1 MNMVQLFEKKKQG
14 KELTQAE
21 IQYFVEGYTTG
32 AIPDYQASSLLMAI
46 RLLGMTD
53 EETFYLTKA
62 MIESGDVID
71 LTSIEGF
78 KIDKHSTGGVGDK
91 VTLIVTP
98 IIASLGIPVAKFS
111 GKGLGITGGTID
123 KLESIRG
130 FKTELSSQEFIDNV
144 NKHKIAVAGQTG
156 NLVPADKKLYALRDV
171 TGTVDSIPLIAA
183 SIMSKKI
190 ASGADGIVLDVK
202 CGSGAFMKT
211 EEEAKK
217 LAEAMTAI
225 GEKLGRKVVAH
236 ISDMDNPLGK
246 MIGNKLEVVE
256 AYALLKGRLEE
267 THADL
272 LEECII
278 ISSLMYQIAAGV
290 DETTAVAAVKKVME
304 DGSAAAK
311 FEEFIVAQGGDLAD
325 IVQNDTTHKVAVKAA
340 SEGVVASINALMIGE
355 ASVSLGAGRLT
366 KESSLDYDAGIQ
378 LVAKKVTASVRM
390 KPLPICIQTVKLT
403 KKQSLKYS
411 KPIQWHKYKLTE
423 NASLW

>member
-1 MNMVQLFEKKKQG
+1 MNMAQLFEKKKQG
-14 KELTQAE
+14 KELSQAE

-32 AIPDYQASSLLMAI
+32 VIPDYQASSLLMAI
-46 RLLGMTD
+46 RLLGMTYD
-53 EETFYLTKA
+53 ETFYLTKA
-62 MIESGDVID
+62 MIESGDIID
-71 LTSIEGF
+71 LSSIEGF

-98 IIASLGIPVAKFS
+98 IIAALDIPVAKFS

-130 FKTELSSQEFIDNV
+130 VKTELSSQEFIDNV

-171 TGTVDSIPLIAA
+171 TGTVDSTPLIAA

-211 EEEAKK
+211 QEEAQV
-217 LAEAMTAI
+217 LADTMTAI

-256 AYALLKGRLEE
+256 AFALLSGRMDE
-267 THADL
+267 THEDL

-278 ISSLMYQIAAGV
+278 ISSLMYQVAAGV
-290 DETTAVAAVKKVME
+290 NETEATAAVKRVLE
-304 DGSAAAK
+304 DGSAASK

-325 IVQNDTTHKVAVKAA
+325 IVQKDTANKVAIKAPT
-340 SEGVVASINALMIGE
+340 EGTVGTINALLIGE
-355 ASVSLGAGRLT
+355 ASVGLGAGRLT
-366 KESSLDYDAGIQ
+366 KESELDYDAGIQ
-378 LVAKKVTASVRM
+378 LMAKKGDHVRTGETIAY
-390 KPLPICIQTVKLT
+390 L
-403 KKQSLKYS
+403 YS
-411 KPIQWHKYKLTE
+411 NSQIDEETIEKVL
-423 NASLW
+423 NAYTIA

>member
-290 DETTAVAAVKKVME
+290 DETTAVAAVKKVLE

-325 IVQNDTTHKVAVKAA
+325 IMQNDTTHKVAVKAA

-378 LVAKKVTASVRM
+378 LVAKKGDRVSADETIAYLYSNSE
-390 KPLPICIQTVKLT
+390 INEETIT
-403 KKQSLKYS
+403 KVQQAYLM
-411 KPIQWHKYKLTE
+411 
-423 NASLW
+423 A

>member
-1 MNMVQLFEKKKQG
+1 MNMAQLFEKKKHG
-14 KELTQAE
+14 QALSQEE
-21 IQYFVEGYTTG
+21 IEYFVAGYTNG
-32 AIPDYQASSLLMAI
+32 SIPDYQASSLLMAI
-46 RLLGMTD
+46 RLMGMTD
-53 EETFYLTKA
+53 DETFYLTKA

-98 IIASLGIPVAKFS
+98 IIAALDIPVAKFS

-211 EEEAKK
+211 EEEAQR
-217 LAEAMTAI
+217 LAETMTAI
-225 GEKLGRKVVAH
+225 GEKLGRKVIAH

-256 AYALLKGRLEE
+256 AYALLKGQMDE
-267 THADL
+267 THVDL
-272 LEECII
+272 VDECVVIA
-278 ISSLMYQIAAGV
+278 SLMYQIAAGV
-290 DETTAVAAVKKVME
+290 DEKTATEAVRGVLA

-311 FEEFIVAQGGDLAD
+311 FEEFIVAQGGDMAD
-325 IVQNDTTHKVAVKAA
+325 IFQQETAHQVAIQAKVAGTV
-340 SEGVVASINALMIGE
+340 ETINALLIGE
-355 ASVSLGAGRLT
+355 ASVGLGAGRVT
-366 KESSLDYDAGIQ
+366 KESALDYDAGIQ
-378 LVAKKVTASVRM
+378 LAAKKGDVVAIGDTIAY
-390 KPLPICIQTVKLT
+390 L
-403 KKQSLKYS
+403 YAN
-411 KPIQWHKYKLTE
+411 
-423 NASLW
+423 NAIDVDTIDKVQAAYQIG

>member
-1 MNMVQLFEKKKQG
+1 MNMAQLFEKKKHG
-14 KELTQAE
+14 KELSQEE
-21 IQYFVEGYTTG
+21 INFFVEGYTTG
-32 AIPDYQASSLLMAI
+32 SIPDYQASSLLMAI
-46 RLLGMTD
+46 RLMGMTD

-71 LTSIEGF
+71 LSAIEGF

-91 VTLIVTP
+91 VTLVVTP
-98 IIASLGIPVAKFS
+98 IIAALGIPVAKFS

-123 KLESIRG
+123 KMESIRG
-130 FKTELSSQEFIDNV
+130 MKTELSSQEFIDNV

-156 NLVPADKKLYALRDV
+156 NLVPADKKIYALRDV

-202 CGSGAFMKT
+202 CGAGAFMKT
-211 EEEAKK
+211 KEEAKK
-217 LAEAMTAI
+217 LADAMTAI

-256 AYALLKGRLEE
+256 AYALLSGRMEE

-272 LEECII
+272 VEECIV
-278 ISSLMYQIAAGV
+278 ISSLMYQVAAGV
-290 DETTAVAAVKKVME
+290 DEQTATAAVKRVIE

-311 FEEFIVAQGGDLAD
+311 FEEFIQAQGGDVAD
-325 IVQNDTTHKVAVKAA
+325 IVQKDTTHKVEVKAQQD
-340 SEGVVASINALMIGE
+340 GTVDTINALLVGE
-355 ASVSLGAGRLT
+355 ASVALGAGRLT
-366 KESSLDYDAGIQ
+366 KESVLDYDAGIQ
-378 LVAKKVTASVRM
+378 LVAKKGDKVAKGDTIAILYSNREITPETVN
-390 KPLPICIQTVKLT
+390 KIQMAYT
-403 KKQSLKYS
+403 
-411 KPIQWHKYKLTE
+411 I
-423 NASLW
+423 A

>member
-21 IQYFVEGYTTG
+21 IQYFVDGYTTG
-32 AIPDYQASSLLMAI
+32 SIPDYQASSLLMAI

-278 ISSLMYQIAAGV
+278 ISSLMYQIASGV
-290 DETTAVAAVKKVME
+290 DETTAVAAVKKVLE

-366 KESSLDYDAGIQ
+366 KESALDYDAGIQ
-378 LVAKKVTASVRM
+378 LVAKKGDRVSAGETIAYLYSNSE
-390 KPLPICIQTVKLT
+390 INEDTIT
-403 KKQSLKYS
+403 KVQQAYLM
-411 KPIQWHKYKLTE
+411 
-423 NASLW
+423 A

>member
-1 MNMVQLFEKKKQG
+1 MNMLQLFEKKKQG
-14 KELTQAE
+14 TALTQAE
-21 IQYFVEGYTTG
+21 IQYFVEGYTTDL
-32 AIPDYQASSLLMAI
+32 IPDYQASSLLMAI
-46 RLLGMTD
+46 RLMGMTD

-91 VTLIVTP
+91 VTLVVTP

-144 NKHKIAVAGQTG
+144 NTYKIAVAGQTG

-171 TGTVDSIPLIAA
+171 TGTVDSIPLIAT

-202 CGSGAFMKT
+202 CGAGAFMKT
-211 EEEAKK
+211 TEEAKK
-217 LAEAMTAI
+217 LADTMIAI
-225 GEKLGRKVVAH
+225 GERLGRKVVAH

-256 AYALLKGRLEE
+256 AYALLSGRMDE

-278 ISSLMYQIAAGV
+278 IASFMYQVATGI
-290 DETTAVAAVKKVME
+290 DEQTATAAVKRVLE
-304 DGSAAAK
+304 DGSAGVK
-311 FEEFIVAQGGDLAD
+311 FEEFIAAQGGDVAD
-325 IVQNDTTHKVAVKAA
+325 IVQNETAYRVAVKA
-340 SEGVVASINALMIGE
+340 STNGRVETINALLVGE
-355 ASVSLGAGRLT
+355 ASVDLGAGRVM
-366 KESSLDYDAGIQ
+366 KDSALDYDAGIQ
-378 LVAKKVTASVRM
+378 LIAKKGDKVTTGETIAYLYSNREINAETMDKVQQAYRIAS
-390 KPLPICIQTVKLT
+390 I
-403 KKQSLKYS
+403 
-411 KPIQWHKYKLTE
+411 
-423 NASLW
+423 

>member
-290 DETTAVAAVKKVME
+290 DETTAVAAVKKVLE
-304 DGSAAAK
+304 NGSAAAK
-311 FEEFIVAQGGDLAD
+311 FEAFIVAQGGDLAD

-378 LVAKKVTASVRM
+378 LVAKKGDRVSADETIAYLYSNSE
-390 KPLPICIQTVKLT
+390 INEETIT
-403 KKQSLKYS
+403 KVQQAFSM
-411 KPIQWHKYKLTE
+411 
-423 NASLW
+423 A

>member
-378 LVAKKVTASVRM
+378 LVAKKGDRVSADETIAYLYSNSE
-390 KPLPICIQTVKLT
+390 INEETIT
-403 KKQSLKYS
+403 KVQQAYS
-411 KPIQWHKYKLTE
+411 M
-423 NASLW
+423 A

>member
-14 KELTQAE
+14 KELSQAE

-46 RLLGMTD
+46 RLIGMTD

-130 FKTELSSQEFIDNV
+130 LKTELTSQEFIDNV

-256 AYALLKGRLEE
+256 AYALLKGHMEE

-278 ISSLMYQIAAGV
+278 ISSLMYQIAANV
-290 DETTAVAAVKKVME
+290 DEKTAVAAVKKVLD

-325 IVQNDTTHKVAVKAA
+325 IVQNDTAHKIAVKAA
-340 SEGVVASINALMIGE
+340 SEGVVETINALMIGE

-366 KESSLDYDAGIQ
+366 KESALDYDAGIQ
-378 LVAKKVTASVRM
+378 LVAKKGDRVTAGETIAYLYSNSA
-390 KPLPICIQTVKLT
+390 ISEDTVAKVQQAYT
-403 KKQSLKYS
+403 
-411 KPIQWHKYKLTE
+411 I
-423 NASLW
+423 A

>member
-290 DETTAVAAVKKVME
+290 DETTAVAAVKKVLE
-304 DGSAAAK
+304 NGSAAAK

-325 IVQNDTTHKVAVKAA
+325 IVQNDTAHKVAVKAA
-340 SEGVVASINALMIGE
+340 SEGIVASINALMIGE

-378 LVAKKVTASVRM
+378 LVAKKGDRVSADETIAYLYSNSE
-390 KPLPICIQTVKLT
+390 INEETIT
-403 KKQSLKYS
+403 KVQQAYS
-411 KPIQWHKYKLTE
+411 M
-423 NASLW
+423 A

>member
-290 DETTAVAAVKKVME
+290 DETTAVAAVKKVLE

-325 IVQNDTTHKVAVKAA
+325 IVQNDTAHKVAVNAA

-378 LVAKKVTASVRM
+378 LVAKKGDRVSADETIAYLYSNSE
-390 KPLPICIQTVKLT
+390 INEETIT
-403 KKQSLKYS
+403 KVQQAYS
-411 KPIQWHKYKLTE
+411 M
-423 NASLW
+423 A

>member
-1 MNMVQLFEKKKQG
+1 MNMSQLFEKKKHG
-14 KELTQAE
+14 EELSQAE
-21 IQYFVEGYTTG
+21 INYFIEGYTTG
-32 AIPDYQASSLLMAI
+32 SIPDYQASSLLMAI
-46 RLLGMTD
+46 RLMGMTD

-130 FKTELSSQEFIDNV
+130 LKTELSSQEFIDNV
-144 NKHKIAVAGQTG
+144 NTHKIAVAGQTG
-156 NLVPADKKLYALRDV
+156 NLVPADKKIYALRDV

-211 EEEAKK
+211 AEEARK
-217 LAEAMTAI
+217 LADAMTAI

-256 AYALLKGRLEE
+256 AHALLSGRMEE

-278 ISSLMYQIAAGV
+278 ISSLMYQVAAGA
-290 DETTAVAAVKKVME
+290 DEKTATAAVKRVME
-304 DGSAAAK
+304 DGSALTK
-311 FEEFIVAQGGDLAD
+311 FEEFIIAQGGDVAD
-325 IVQNDTTHKVAVKAA
+325 IVQNDTAHQVAVIAQQGG
-340 SEGVVASINALMIGE
+340 SVATINALLVGE
-355 ASVSLGAGRLT
+355 ASVTLGAGRLT
-366 KESSLDYDAGIQ
+366 KESALDYDAGIQ
-378 LVAKKVTASVRM
+378 LV
-390 KPLPICIQTVKLT
+390 T
-403 KKQSLKYS
+403 KKGDKVAAGDTIAYLYSNHEITTETIDKVQSAY
-411 KPIQWHKYKLTE
+411 IM
-423 NASLW
+423 A

>member
-1 MNMVQLFEKKKQG
+1 MNMTQLFEKKKQG

-21 IQYFVEGYTTG
+21 IKYFVEGYTTG
-32 AIPDYQASSLLMAI
+32 SIPDYQASSLLMAI

-53 EETFYLTKA
+53 EETFYLTKV

-71 LTSIEGF
+71 LTSIDGF

-98 IIASLGIPVAKFS
+98 VIASLGIPVAKFS

-217 LAEAMTAI
+217 LADAMTAI

-246 MIGNKLEVVE
+246 MIGNKLEVAE
-256 AYALLKGRLEE
+256 AHSLLSGRMGE
-267 THADL
+267 THEDL

-278 ISSLMYQIAAGV
+278 ISSLMYQVAAG
-290 DETTAVAAVKKVME
+290 ENEAAATAAVKRVLE
-304 DGSAAAK
+304 DGSAVAK

-325 IVQNDTTHKVAVKAA
+325 IVQNDTANKVAVKAA
-340 SEGVVASINALMIGE
+340 TKGVVETINALLIGE
-355 ASVSLGAGRLT
+355 ASVELGAGRLT
-366 KESSLDYDAGIQ
+366 KESALDYDAGIQ
-378 LVAKKVTASVRM
+378 LVAKKGD
-390 KPLPICIQTVKLT
+390 TVKTGETIAYL
-403 KKQSLKYS
+403 YS
-411 KPIQWHKYKLTE
+411 NREIDGETINKVQ
-423 NASLW
+423 NAYTIA

>member
-32 AIPDYQASSLLMAI
+32 PIPDYQASALLMAI

-290 DETTAVAAVKKVME
+290 DEITAVAAVKKVLE

-325 IVQNDTTHKVAVKAA
+325 IVQNDTAHKVAVKAA
-340 SEGVVASINALMIGE
+340 TEGVVASINALMIGE

-378 LVAKKVTASVRM
+378 LVAKKGDRVSADETIAYLYSNSE
-390 KPLPICIQTVKLT
+390 INEETIT
-403 KKQSLKYS
+403 KVQQAYLM
-411 KPIQWHKYKLTE
+411 
-423 NASLW
+423 A

>member
-290 DETTAVAAVKKVME
+290 DKTTAVAAVKKVLE
-304 DGSAAAK
+304 DGLAAAK

-325 IVQNDTTHKVAVKAA
+325 IVQNDTAHKVAVKAA

-378 LVAKKVTASVRM
+378 LVAKKGDRVSADETIAYLYSNSE
-390 KPLPICIQTVKLT
+390 INDETIT
-403 KKQSLKYS
+403 KVQQAYS
-411 KPIQWHKYKLTE
+411 M
-423 NASLW
+423 A

>member
-1 MNMVQLFEKKKQG
+1 MNMAQLFEKKKQG
-14 KELTQAE
+14 KELSQAE

-32 AIPDYQASSLLMAI
+32 TIPDYQASSLLMAI
-46 RLLGMTD
+46 RLLGMTYD
-53 EETFYLTKA
+53 ETFYLTKA
-62 MIESGDVID
+62 MIESGDVIN
-71 LTSIEGF
+71 LSSIKGF

-98 IIASLGIPVAKFS
+98 IIAALDIPVAKFS

-130 FKTELSSQEFIDNV
+130 FKTELTSQEFIDNV
-144 NKHKIAVAGQTG
+144 NKYKIAVAGQTG

-211 EEEAKK
+211 EEEAQV
-217 LAEAMTAI
+217 LADTMTAI

-256 AYALLKGRLEE
+256 AFALLKGRMDE
-267 THADL
+267 THEDL

-278 ISSLMYQIAAGV
+278 ISSLMYQVAAGV
-290 DETTAVAAVKKVME
+290 NETEATAAVKRVLE

-325 IVQNDTTHKVAVKAA
+325 ILQKDTANKVAVKAPI
-340 SEGVVASINALMIGE
+340 EGTVGTINALLIGE
-355 ASVSLGAGRLT
+355 ASVGLGAGRLT
-366 KESSLDYDAGIQ
+366 KESELDYDAGIQ
-378 LVAKKVTASVRM
+378 LIAKKGDHVRADETIAY
-390 KPLPICIQTVKLT
+390 L
-403 KKQSLKYS
+403 YS
-411 KPIQWHKYKLTE
+411 NRQIDEETIEKVQKAYTI
-423 NASLW
+423 A

>member
-1 MNMVQLFEKKKQG
+1 MNMAQLFEKKKQG
-14 KELTQAE
+14 QELTQAE
-21 IQYFVEGYTTG
+21 INYFVEGYTTG
-32 AIPDYQASSLLMAI
+32 SIPDYQASSLLMAI

-53 EETFYLTKA
+53 EETFFLTKA

-71 LTSIEGF
+71 LTSIDGF

-98 IIASLGIPVAKFS
+98 IIAALGIPVAKFS

-211 EEEAKK
+211 QEEAKK
-217 LAEAMTAI
+217 LADAMTAI
-225 GEKLGRKVVAH
+225 GEKLGRKVIAH

-256 AYALLKGRLEE
+256 AHSLLSGRQDE
-267 THADL
+267 THEDL

-278 ISSLMYQIAAGV
+278 ISSLMYQVAAGE
-290 DETTAVAAVKKVME
+290 DEATATAAVKRVLE
-304 DGSAAAK
+304 DGSAVAK

-325 IVQNDTTHKVAVKAA
+325 IVQNDTANKVAVKAA
-340 SEGVVASINALMIGE
+340 SNGVVGTINALLIGE
-355 ASVSLGAGRLT
+355 ASVELGAGRLT
-366 KESSLDYDAGIQ
+366 KESALDYDAGIQ
-378 LVAKKVTASVRM
+378 LVAKKGDA
-390 KPLPICIQTVKLT
+390 VKTGETIAYL
-403 KKQSLKYS
+403 YS
-411 KPIQWHKYKLTE
+411 NREIADETINKVQKAYTM
-423 NASLW
+423 A

>member
-290 DETTAVAAVKKVME
+290 DETTAVAAVKKVLE
-304 DGSAAAK
+304 NGSAAAK

-325 IVQNDTTHKVAVKAA
+325 ILQNDTTHKVAVKAA

-378 LVAKKVTASVRM
+378 LVAKKGDRVSADETIAYLYSNSE
-390 KPLPICIQTVKLT
+390 INEETIT
-403 KKQSLKYS
+403 KVQQAFSM
-411 KPIQWHKYKLTE
+411 
-423 NASLW
+423 A

>member
-1 MNMVQLFEKKKQG
+1 MNMAQLFEKKKHS
-14 KELTQAE
+14 KELSQAE

-32 AIPDYQASSLLMAI
+32 SIPDYQASSLLMAI

-53 EETFYLTKA
+53 DETFYLTKA

-98 IIASLGIPVAKFS
+98 IIAALDIPVAKFS

-211 EEEAKK
+211 EQEAQV
-217 LAEAMTAI
+217 LADTMTAI

-256 AYALLKGRLEE
+256 AYALLKGLMDE
-267 THADL
+267 THKDL

-278 ISSLMYQIAAGV
+278 ISSLMYQVAAGV
-290 DETTAVAAVKKVME
+290 NEPEATAAVKRVLE
-304 DGSAAAK
+304 EGSAAAK
-311 FEEFIVAQGGDLAD
+311 FEEFIVAQDGDLDD
-325 IVQNDTTHKVAVKAA
+325 IVKKDTVNKVAVKAPV
-340 SEGVVASINALMIGE
+340 EGTVATINALLIGE

-366 KESSLDYDAGIQ
+366 KESELDYDAGIQ
-378 LVAKKVTASVRM
+378 LLAKKGDHVSAGEAIAYLYSNRE
-390 KPLPICIQTVKLT
+390 IDEETVDKVQKAYT
-403 KKQSLKYS
+403 
-411 KPIQWHKYKLTE
+411 I
-423 NASLW
+423 A

>member
-1 MNMVQLFEKKKQG
+1 MNMSQLFDKKKQG
-14 KELTQAE
+14 EELSQAE
-21 IQYFVEGYTTG
+21 INYFIEGYTTG
-32 AIPDYQASSLLMAI
+32 SIPDYQASSLLMAI
-46 RLLGMTD
+46 RLMGMTD

-91 VTLIVTP
+91 VTLVVTP
-98 IIASLGIPVAKFS
+98 IIAALGIPVAKFS

-123 KLESIRG
+123 KLESICG
-130 FKTELSSQEFIDNV
+130 LKTELSSQEFIDNV
-144 NKHKIAVAGQTG
+144 NTHKIAVAGQTG
-156 NLVPADKKLYALRDV
+156 NLVPADKKIYALRDV

-183 SIMSKKI
+183 SVMSKKI

-211 EEEAKK
+211 PEEAQK
-217 LAEAMTAI
+217 LADTMTAI

-256 AYALLKGRLEE
+256 AHALLSGRMEE

-272 LEECII
+272 REECII
-278 ISSLMYQIAAGV
+278 ISSLMYQVAAGA
-290 DETTAVAAVKKVME
+290 DEKTATAAVKRVME
-304 DGSAAAK
+304 DGSALTK
-311 FEEFIVAQGGDLAD
+311 FEEFIVAQGGDVAD
-325 IVQNDTTHKVAVKAA
+325 IVQNDTAYKVAVRAQL
-340 SEGVVASINALMIGE
+340 EGTVGTINALLVGE

-366 KESSLDYDAGIQ
+366 KESALDYDAGIQ
-378 LVAKKVTASVRM
+378 LVAKKGDKVVADDTIAYLYSNREITAETIDKV
-390 KPLPICIQTVKLT
+390 
-403 KKQSLKYS
+403 QSAY
-411 KPIQWHKYKLTE
+411 TM
-423 NASLW
+423 A

>member
-14 KELTQAE
+14 KELSQAE

-32 AIPDYQASSLLMAI
+32 SIPDYQASSLLMAI
-46 RLLGMTD
+46 RLIGMTD

-130 FKTELSSQEFIDNV
+130 LKTELSSQEFIDNV

-256 AYALLKGRLEE
+256 AYALLSGRLEE

-290 DETTAVAAVKKVME
+290 DETTAVAAVKKVLE
-304 DGSAAAK
+304 DGSAVAK

-325 IVQNDTTHKVAVKAA
+325 IVQNDTAHKIAVTAA
-340 SEGVVASINALMIGE
+340 SEGVVESINALMIGE

-366 KESSLDYDAGIQ
+366 KESALDYDAGIQ
-378 LVAKKVTASVRM
+378 LVAKKGDRVTAGETIAYLYSNSE
-390 KPLPICIQTVKLT
+390 INEETVDKVQQAYT
-403 KKQSLKYS
+403 
-411 KPIQWHKYKLTE
+411 I
-423 NASLW
+423 A

>member
-290 DETTAVAAVKKVME
+290 DETTAVAAVKKVLE
-304 DGSAAAK
+304 NGSAAAK

-378 LVAKKVTASVRM
+378 LVAKKGDRVSADETIAYLYSNSE
-390 KPLPICIQTVKLT
+390 INEETIT
-403 KKQSLKYS
+403 KVQQAYLM
-411 KPIQWHKYKLTE
+411 
-423 NASLW
+423 A

>member
-290 DETTAVAAVKKVME
+290 DETAAVAAVKKVLE

-325 IVQNDTTHKVAVKAA
+325 IVQNDTAHKVAVKAA

-378 LVAKKVTASVRM
+378 LVAKKGDRVSADETIAYLYSNSE
-390 KPLPICIQTVKLT
+390 INEETIT
-403 KKQSLKYS
+403 KVQQAYLM
-411 KPIQWHKYKLTE
+411 
-423 NASLW
+423 A